1 MKCGR
6 EIEAD
11 VKSDSFDK
19 IINTANFASFNA
31 YQEYLLED
39 YHRYLDF
46 LINIAQ
52 KANMNHLNLL
62 EKCEYNKEDMSAL
75 LNLSLIA
82 VSFCDVNF
90 DPDVSKLGNYYFNLI
105 NIDQSL
111 LESEQI
117 TSYIHQLSN
126 HLFAEIF
133 EELLSNSLDMEK
145 DDSLEAFIAYTLGS
159 IDAMLI
165 NEVCAYSV
173 CRKFIPKEYLDV
185 SKLNF
190 LFKNLIENNEDVE
203 YLFTLGNTFAEDIF
217 MILNPFIDEELI
229 EKIAVQFKKD
239 FGDNFVYERPIIEEN
254 RVYSDYAK
262 YSTMFYIIESGISS
276 ALTGHFDKDLNMLK
290 EGFEIV
296 NSNRRNS
303 PLL

>member
-1 MKCGR
+1 MKTIKR
-6 EIEAD
+6 
-11 VKSDSFDK
+11 
-19 IINTANFASFNA
+19 
-31 YQEYLLED
+31 
-39 YHRYLDF
+39 
-46 LINIAQ
+46 
-52 KANMNHLNLL
+52 NLL
-62 EKCEYNKEDMSAL
+62 EKCEDNKEDMSAL
-75 LNLSLIA
+75 LELSLIA

-185 SKLNF
+185 SKLN
-190 LFKNLIENNEDVE
+190 LLK
-203 YLFTLGNTFAEDIF
+203 IF
-217 MILNPFIDEELI
+217 
-229 EKIAVQFKKD
+229 
-239 FGDNFVYERPIIEEN
+239 
-254 RVYSDYAK
+254 S
-262 YSTMFYIIESGISS
+262 
-276 ALTGHFDKDLNMLK
+276 
-290 EGFEIV
+290 
-296 NSNRRNS
+296 
-303 PLL
+303 

>member
-1 MKCGR
+1 M
-6 EIEAD
+6 
-11 VKSDSFDK
+11 
-19 IINTANFASFNA
+19 
-31 YQEYLLED
+31 
-39 YHRYLDF
+39 
-46 LINIAQ
+46 
-52 KANMNHLNLL
+52 
-62 EKCEYNKEDMSAL
+62 
-75 LNLSLIA
+75 
-82 VSFCDVNF
+82 
-90 DPDVSKLGNYYFNLI
+90 
-105 NIDQSL
+105 
-111 LESEQI
+111 
-117 TSYIHQLSN
+117 
-126 HLFAEIF
+126 
-133 EELLSNSLDMEK
+133 
-145 DDSLEAFIAYTLGS
+145 
-159 IDAMLI
+159 
-165 NEVCAYSV
+165 
-173 CRKFIPKEYLDV
+173 
-185 SKLNF
+185 
-190 LFKNLIENNEDVE
+190 E